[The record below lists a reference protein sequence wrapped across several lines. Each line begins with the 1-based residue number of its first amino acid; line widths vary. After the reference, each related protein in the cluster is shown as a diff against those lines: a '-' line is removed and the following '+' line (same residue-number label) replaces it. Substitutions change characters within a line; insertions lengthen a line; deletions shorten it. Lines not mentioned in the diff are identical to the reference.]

1 MLSLKQYFDRILTIF
16 TAQFGNRNVKIFLY
30 LDIETKKNVEKLV
43 KANNNLITMKTIKKK
58 NQQWLLSFLSQL
70 SVLS

>member
-1 MLSLKQYFDRILTIF
+1 MITMLSLKQYFDRILTIF

-43 KANNNLITMKTIKKK
+43 KANNNLITMKTI
-58 NQQWLLSFLSQL
+58 
-70 SVLS
+70 

>member
-1 MLSLKQYFDRILTIF
+1 MITMLSLKQFFDRILTIF

-43 KANNNLITMKTIKKK
+43 KANNNLITMKTI
-58 NQQWLLSFLSQL
+58 
-70 SVLS
+70 